1 VVMVANLGVLE
12 LLTNFVCSSR
22 ARGLDISNVIVFA
35 TDAETR
41 EAMASLGVETF
52 DDEGGEV

>member
-1 VVMVANLGVLE
+1 MVANLGVLE